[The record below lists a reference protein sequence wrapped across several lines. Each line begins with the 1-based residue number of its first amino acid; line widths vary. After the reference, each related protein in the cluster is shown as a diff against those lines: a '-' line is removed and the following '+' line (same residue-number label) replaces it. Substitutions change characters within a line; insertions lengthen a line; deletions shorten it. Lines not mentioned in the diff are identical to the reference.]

1 MVIMVTADPLLPKLE
16 SPPAP
21 PHAEAPPR
29 RARTTLDPPSC
40 PPLCLSFS
48 LPFLRAG
55 GAASFWVYLEAVAVG
70 YGFPT
75 GRGVFAHHP
84 PPFFRPCAVGGWL
97 PRFFDSLLSASRFP
111 SFWAGQTGLFLGFR
125 RDGGG
130 PMRHRIDTGGRKRNR
145 CPSEHVISTLCPRG
159 DFIPPPPLF
168 TFLSFRDLSFLSSRS
183 FPFCVA
189 PFVSL

>member
-1 MVIMVTADPLLPKLE
+1 MPIAWPTMVIMVTADPLLPKLE

-75 GRGVFAHHP
+75 GRGVFAHPP

-97 PRFFDSLLSASRFP
+97 PRFFDSLPLCLSLSLLLGGANGPFFGFPPGRWRSNASSHRY
-111 SFWAGQTGLFLGFR
+111 R
-125 RDGGG
+125 R
-130 PMRHRIDTGGRKRNR
+130 KKEK
-145 CPSEHVISTLCPRG
+145 SL
-159 DFIPPPPLF
+159 
-168 TFLSFRDLSFLSSRS
+168 
-183 FPFCVA
+183 PF
-189 PFVSL
+189 